1 MYSYPIGEKVMNQ
14 LEKMNE
20 VYEKIKLK
28 VEEDYSYDYEARE
41 LLNSPFT
48 QKVVDEVE
56 LVFPFQYSSE
66 EGIYYFGDVD
76 AFKEY
81 VMERLHD
88 EEVIV
93 SDDYYES
100 SEEWEYSSC

>member
-1 MYSYPIGEKVMNQ
+1 MNQ

-28 VEEDYSYDYEARE
+28 MEENSSDDKIYDYMARE
-41 LLNSPFT
+41 LLDSPVT
-48 QKVVDEVE
+48 QKIIDEVE

-81 VMERLHD
+81 VMERLYD
-88 EEVIV
+88 EEIIV